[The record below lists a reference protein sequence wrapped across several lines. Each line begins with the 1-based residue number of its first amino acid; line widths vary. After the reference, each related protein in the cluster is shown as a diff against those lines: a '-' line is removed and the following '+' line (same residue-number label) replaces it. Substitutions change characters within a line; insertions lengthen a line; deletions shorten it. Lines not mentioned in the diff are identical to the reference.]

1 MACRLS
7 VMVIGPPKDSEPLIV
22 PQDFQH
28 AVFLGRRSACCEIRE
43 LMACE
48 LSPFAPGSPGLGSKN
63 IVKAMSKSIGPARL
77 DDDVREGYTEPGS
90 IARQIPLWYTS
101 TSINLP
107 NFSFG
112 LGVEQKIF
120 RQRFCVSRRRPAAG
134 SRT

>member
-1 MACRLS
+1 
-7 VMVIGPPKDSEPLIV
+7 MVGQFEGKCGVLRIAGGVPLERDGDQTSQRSRTTYA

-28 AVFLGRRSACCEIRE
+28 AVYLKSKD
-43 LMACE
+43 
-48 LSPFAPGSPGLGSKN
+48 LSKD
-63 IVKAMSKSIGPARL
+63 PARL
-77 DDDVREGYTEPGS
+77 DDDVRQGYTEPGS
-90 IARQIPLWYTS
+90 IARQIPLCYTS

>member
-28 AVFLGRRSACCEIRE
+28 AVFLGRRSACCE
-43 LMACE
+43 

-77 DDDVREGYTEPGS
+77 DDDVMEGYTEPGS
-90 IARQIPLWYTS
+90 IAR
-101 TSINLP
+101 
-107 NFSFG
+107 
-112 LGVEQKIF
+112 
-120 RQRFCVSRRRPAAG
+120 
-134 SRT
+134 